1 MRTTIRLAVFG
12 VAACAALSGSAQ
24 TPASSVKTT
33 YLLVYR
39 PGPGWLPGKPL
50 GQQPL
55 KEHGTYM
62 LSLYVKGVLK
72 FAGPF
77 LDDAGGAV
85 VLEAESEERAKAF
98 VDADPAVVTKVFVA
112 ELHPWRIVDW
122 ERRLK
127 K

>member
-1 MRTTIRLAVFG
+1 MRTTVGLAVFG
-12 VAACAALSGSAQ
+12 LAICAAMSGSAQ
-24 TPASSVKTT
+24 TPPSSVKTT
-33 YLLVYR
+33 YLAVYR
-39 PGPGWLPGKPL
+39 PGPGWVPGKPL

-55 KEHGTYM
+55 KEHGNYM

-85 VLEAESEERAKAF
+85 VFEAESEERAKAL

-122 ERRLK
+122 EQRLK